1 MLVLLELMELLVM
14 SVQPELPETLERLEP
29 MPGQL
34 VLRVLLVAQEM
45 PEILHH

>member
-1 MLVLLELMELLVM
+1 M
-14 SVQPELPETLERLEP
+14 SVQPELLETLERLER

-34 VLRVLLVAQEM
+34 VLSVLPVVQEM